1 MAPTRYPRKSANAS
15 TTCWT
20 KPLMIDFWLAAGL
33 LLLVALSFL
42 LIPVLRGRRAQ
53 REEDRTALNVALYQ
67 ERVAELQ
74 TQQAEGVL
82 DAAQLDTGRAEAARE
97 LLADTEGVEAPRE
110 SRLGKPLPLL
120 AAFLVPVLGLGLYL
134 HFGASDKV
142 ELTREFAQP
151 PVSLQDM
158 TQRLERAAAAQPDSA
173 EGLYFLG
180 RAYMAQDRSAD
191 AAKVF
196 ERAVALAGRQPELLG
211 QWAQAQYFADNK
223 QWSPKVQALTD
234 EALKLDPKEVT
245 SLGLL
250 GIAAFEGQ
258 RYQEAIDY
266 WSRLLAQL
274 PPEDNSRA
282 ALQGGIDR
290 AAQKLKESGGT
301 VAQAKQ
307 AATLKVRVAVS
318 AEVKAKALPGD
329 SVFIFARAVSGPPAP
344 LAAKRVTVA
353 ELPITV
359 ELGDADAMMPQ
370 LKLSNF
376 PEVQL
381 VARIS
386 RAGQPTA
393 GEWIGRSQPLASSTT
408 ALQQLTIDSPDK
420 SFEETP

>member
-1 MAPTRYPRKSANAS
+1 
-15 TTCWT
+15 
-20 KPLMIDFWLAAGL
+20 MIDFWLAAGL
-33 LLLVALSFL
+33 LLLIALSFL

-74 TQQAEGVL
+74 VQQDEGVL
-82 DAAQLDTGRAEAARE
+82 NAAQLDTGRAEAARE
-97 LLADTEGVEAPRE
+97 LLADTEGVEKPRE
-110 SRLGKPLPLL
+110 SRLGKPLPFL
-120 AAFLVPVLGLGLYL
+120 AAFLVPVLGVALYL
-134 HFGASDKV
+134 HYGASDKV
-142 ELTREFAQP
+142 ELTREFSQP
-151 PVSLQDM
+151 PVSMEDM
-158 TQRLERAAAAQPDSA
+158 THRLERAAAAQPDSP

-196 ERAVALAGRQPELLG
+196 ERTVALVGRQPELLG

-266 WSRLLAQL
+266 WNRLLAQL
-274 PPEDNSRA
+274 PAEDNSRA

-290 AAQKLKESGGT
+290 AAEKLKESGGT
-301 VAQAKQ
+301 VAPQKTAM
-307 AATLKVRVAVS
+307 KVRVDLS
-318 AEVKAKALPGD
+318 ADVKAKALPTD

-386 RAGQPTA
+386 RAGVPTA

-420 SFEETP
+420 

>member
-1 MAPTRYPRKSANAS
+1 
-15 TTCWT
+15 
-20 KPLMIDFWLAAGL
+20 MIDFWLAAGL

-120 AAFLVPVLGLGLYL
+120 AAFLVPVLGVSLYL

-142 ELTREFAQP
+142 ELTREFSQP
-151 PVSLQDM
+151 PVSMEDM
-158 TQRLERAAAAQPDSA
+158 TQRLERAAIAQPDSP

-223 QWSPKVQALTD
+223 QWSPKIQALTD

-250 GIAAFEGQ
+250 GIAAFEGE
-258 RYQEAIDY
+258 RYQDAIDY
-266 WSRLLAQL
+266 WGRLLAQL
-274 PPEDNSRA
+274 PPEDNSRV

-301 VAQAKQ
+301 VAQAPK
-307 AATLKVRVAVS
+307 AATLKVRVDVS
-318 AEVKAKALPGD
+318 ADVKAKALPGD

-420 SFEETP
+420 

>member
-1 MAPTRYPRKSANAS
+1 
-15 TTCWT
+15 
-20 KPLMIDFWLAAGL
+20 MIDFWLAAGL

-142 ELTREFAQP
+142 ELTREFSQP

-223 QWSPKVQALTD
+223 QWSSKIQALTD

-250 GIAAFEGQ
+250 GIAAFEGE
-258 RYQEAIDY
+258 RYQDAIDY
-266 WSRLLAQL
+266 WGRLLAQL
-274 PPEDNSRA
+274 PPEDNSRV

-301 VAQAKQ
+301 VAQAPK
-307 AATLKVRVAVS
+307 AATLKVRVDVS
-318 AEVKAKALPGD
+318 ADVKAKALPGD

-420 SFEETP
+420 

>member
-1 MAPTRYPRKSANAS
+1 
-15 TTCWT
+15 
-20 KPLMIDFWLAAGL
+20 MIDFWLAAGL

-74 TQQAEGVL
+74 KQQEEGVL
-82 DAAQLDTGRAEAARE
+82 SPAQMDSGRAEAARE
-97 LLADTEGVEAPRE
+97 LLADTEGVEPAKV

-120 AAFLVPVLGLGLYL
+120 AAILVPVLGLGLYM
-134 HFGASDKV
+134 HFGAADKV
-142 ELTREFAQP
+142 ELTREFAQAP
-151 PVSLQDM
+151 QSMQDM
-158 TQRLERAAAAQPDSA
+158 TQRLERAVAAQPDSA

-180 RAYMAQDRSAD
+180 RTYMAQDRPAD
-191 AAKVF
+191 AAKIF
-196 ERAVALAGRQPELLG
+196 ARAVALAGRQPELLG

-223 QWSPKVQALTD
+223 QWSPQLQALTD
-234 EALKLDPKEVT
+234 EALKTDPNEVT

-250 GIAAFEGQ
+250 GIAAFEGE
-258 RYQEAIDY
+258 RYQDAIDY
-266 WSRLLAQL
+266 WNRLLAQL
-274 PPEDNSRA
+274 PADDNSRA
-282 ALQGGIDR
+282 ALQGGIAR
-290 AAQKLKESGGT
+290 AGEKLAASGGK
-301 VAQAKQ
+301 VAQAP
-307 AATLKVRVAVS
+307 AAPAKGAQLTVRVDLA
-318 AEVKAKALPGD
+318 AELKAKVQPGD

-344 LAAKRVTVA
+344 LAAKRLTVA
-353 ELPITV
+353 DLPATV

-408 ALQQLTIDSPDK
+408 AAQQLTIDSPDQ
-420 SFEETP
+420 